1 MCLIGNRRASSG
13 VYAFSVEKQDV
24 PVDSGG
30 ANGGIDPERAILAAA
45 NAIIFTLKSRR
56 FPIRVEKQR
65 KRPFLSKKTN
75 ITNRKTIHIEW
86 GDCDPAQIVYF
97 PRYFAYF
104 DACTAGLFKKVG
116 LPKRQM
122 LKTYGIIGIPLVD
135 VRASFKVP
143 SRFSDT
149 VIVESE
155 ITEWRRSSFSVR
167 HRLFNKDVLAVE
179 CFEIR
184 VWATVS
190 EADPERIESKPV
202 PREVIERFSTK
213 DLGRQKSRRAK

>member
-1 MCLIGNRRASSG
+1 
-13 VYAFSVEKQDV
+13 V
-24 PVDSGG
+24 
-30 ANGGIDPERAILAAA
+30 
-45 NAIIFTLKSRR
+45 
-56 FPIRVEKQR
+56 
-65 KRPFLSKKTN
+65 SKKRS

-104 DACTAGLFKKVG
+104 DACTAGLFKKAG

-122 LKTYGIIGIPLVD
+122 LKKYGIIGFPVVD
-135 VRASFKVP
+135 VRASFMAP

-149 VIVESE
+149 VVVESE

-167 HRLFNKDVLAVE
+167 HRLFNKRVLAVE

-184 VWATVS
+184 VWAAVS
-190 EADPERIESKPV
+190 ERDPERIESKPV
-202 PREVIERFSTK
+202 PREVIEKFSGNGVARPK
-213 DLGRQKSRRAK
+213 PRRAQQ

>member
-1 MCLIGNRRASSG
+1 M
-13 VYAFSVEKQDV
+13 
-24 PVDSGG
+24 
-30 ANGGIDPERAILAAA
+30 
-45 NAIIFTLKSRR
+45 
-56 FPIRVEKQR
+56 
-65 KRPFLSKKTN
+65 SKKAN
-75 ITNRKTIHIEW
+75 LTNRKTIHIEW

-135 VRASFKVP
+135 LRASFKAP

-149 VIVESE
+149 LVVESE

-167 HRLFNKDVLAVE
+167 HRLFNKGVLAVE

-184 VWATVS
+184 VWAALS
-190 EADPERIESKPV
+190 ESDPERIESKPV
-202 PREVIERFSTK
+202 PREVIELFSAS
-213 DLGRQKSRRAK
+213 GNRGPSRRKKR